1 MLFLILA
8 DAVLLFHLGFLLFVS
23 VGGLLV
29 LWRPRLAWVH
39 LPLAVWGAY
48 VEFSGTI
55 CPLTPL
61 ENYLRRRGGG
71 EGYAGGFIDHYI
83 TRLLYPA
90 GLTRGTQIILGAAV
104 LLVNVV
110 IYWRLWRRRRDTR
123 ISSGARA

>member
-1 MLFLILA
+1 MCRSPCGE
-8 DAVLLFHLGFLLFVS
+8 HTSSSLGRSAL
-23 VGGLLV
+23 
-29 LWRPRLAWVH
+29 
-39 LPLAVWGAY
+39 
-48 VEFSGTI
+48 
-55 CPLTPL
+55 LTPL